1 MVVNLYFAIHNIIV
15 NTNKNPMQYTYLR
28 VVMYASAFPT
38 VYRHCREH
46 IKTKRQRLSIYMY
59 ILPYSSYGEL
69 LRCNACTLRDCYTM
83 CTLLRT
89 LYIPRRY
96 LS

>member
-1 MVVNLYFAIHNIIV
+1 MVVNTSFEIHNIIV

-28 VVMYASAFPT
+28 VGMYDNTFPI

-46 IKTKRQRLSIYMY
+46 IKTKRQRLSTY

-83 CTLLRT
+83 CPLLRT
-89 LYIPRRY
+89 LYVPRRY